1 MKTIDPYTIIDAFYP
16 DGTPLKALLLAHSRQ
31 VCAKA
36 LATLDLPANRELAID
51 REVVRIGALL
61 HDIGIGR
68 CHAPTILCTG
78 DLAYLAHGI
87 AGAEMLRKYAQT
99 HDLDLEPFA
108 RIAERHTGS
117 GLTAAEIAAGA
128 LPLPPRDFLPETLEE
143 KLICLADKFYSKS
156 GDMREKSMERVRK
169 SIAKF
174 GAAPLARF
182 DRLCEIFHLAPIS

>member
-1 MKTIDPYTIIDAFYP
+1 MKTIDPYVIIDAFYP
-16 DGTPLKALLLAHSRQ
+16 DDTPLKRLLLAHSRQ

-36 LATLDLPANRELAID
+36 LAILDLPANRELALD

-61 HDIGIGR
+61 HDVGIGR
-68 CHAPTILCTG
+68 CHAPGILCTG
-78 DLAYLAHGI
+78 DLPYLAHGI
-87 AGAEMLRKYAQT
+87 AGAELLRSYGET
-99 HDLDLEPFA
+99 HELDLEPFA

-117 GLTAAEIAAGA
+117 GLTAEEITAGA

-156 GDMREKSMERVRK
+156 GDMQEKSPERVRK

-174 GAAPLARF
+174 GPAPLARF
-182 DRLCEIFHLAPIS
+182 DALCRLFHLTVKS